1 MKALLLFSFF
11 FVLIACTSTTLN
23 VANAERAPAADKQ
36 KSSLEYMAEGSR
48 YYLAGD
54 YKKAIPPYQKALDLE
69 KQERKLER
77 KLWIA
82 LVDNLGISYGI
93 TGDIRSSH
101 AVFEYG
107 ISKDPT
113 YPLFYYNMACGY
125 GELGDEDNAIKWL
138 RPAFKYKA
146 NMLEGER
153 FPDPEI
159 DSSFAKF
166 RESDKF
172 KKALAEMR
180 TNK

>member
-1 MKALLLFSFF
+1 MKMLLQFSFF
-11 FVLIACTSTTLN
+11 VVLVSCISMRPN
-23 VANAERAPAADKQ
+23 MANAEQAPAGEKQ
-36 KSSLEYMAEGSR
+36 RSSFEYMAEGSR
-48 YYLAGD
+48 YYLDGD

-82 LVDNLGISYGI
+82 LVDNLGMSYGI
-93 TGDIRSSH
+93 TGDIKASFG
-101 AVFEYG
+101 VFEYG
-107 ISKDPT
+107 ISKEPT

-153 FPDPEI
+153 FPDPET
-159 DSSFAKF
+159 DSSFARF

-172 KKALAEMR
+172 KKALAQMR
-180 TNK
+180 TAR